1 MKSISKGSISLTI
14 SRPPMEDFS
23 KPILQRKKAMKIL
36 IIDDNPDIRNLI
48 KIISKPYDFDVLMA
62 ESGPAGFDILENQ
75 RVDLVVLDIL
85 MPEIDGFAVC
95 KKIKSN
101 PDTSEIPVIFLS
113 TKDETESLVKGLKL
127 GAVDYISKPFHSD
140 EFIAR
145 IKIHLELYKSKK
157 HLQEKLQENKQLIH
171 ILSHD
176 LKNPVGCAQSFVE
189 MIETYPEDTEEYVE
203 YVKMALDQ
211 GLQII
216 GSVQDLMSIK
226 EGKAKLKLNHLNLGS
241 LVGRSLNILQNKI
254 TEKNITVTVGVDP
267 DIFVKVD
274 EVSFINSVLNN
285 LMTNAVK
292 FSFQDSKIEIKA
304 EQTGD
309 LVTLSVTD
317 HGIGMPEEI
326 ENNIFNINKS
336 ISRRGTDGEMGT
348 GFGMPLVKT
357 FVEAY
362 GGTIK
367 IISREKNEQ
376 NRDHGTKAVITLSTL

>member
-1 MKSISKGSISLTI
+1 
-14 SRPPMEDFS
+14 
-23 KPILQRKKAMKIL
+23 MKIL

-85 MPEIDGFAVC
+85 MPEMDGFTVC

-367 IISREKNEQ
+367 IISKEKNEQ